1 MEINNIDYTI
11 DYNTATGEKI
21 FESRREETPIIK
33 WIRYILYKELK
44 KIKNKFK
51 IIITVDTTKEIL
63 VVGQRRIEIVIQWE
77 QSGDNVQMKQDKMGD
92 IGEQANCR

>member
-21 FESRREETPIIK
+21 FESRREEIPIIK

-51 IIITVDTTKEIL
+51 IIITVDTTT
-63 VVGQRRIEIVIQWE
+63 
-77 QSGDNVQMKQDKMGD
+77 GD
-92 IGEQANCR
+92 ISSRLEANRDCNIVGVEWR